1 MARKR
6 IQKSAQRTG
15 RLPSKGMWQA
25 GRLLQPLIGKN
36 ASKGKLREISAK
48 TGLPLQEVQR
58 IEKRLNQRWLVHKTK
73 RELLKGILSNG
84 LKPSFEHTSLLNEI
98 FDKVKPKGVKIAR
111 TKANYFA
118 TRQVVESHLRL
129 ESLLLSSDMLGW
141 LGRKDI
147 ESLDATRVRARVDVR
162 KVMVFDETLV
172 DNALKII
179 KRFGL
184 GGDKVD
190 LRDIPKP
197 ELKRIQAIAGA
208 YWRTGMTFG
217 KFERFYYM
225 ERDRIL
231 KKRGAPASLPA
242 EIKRPEILYPGGI
255 AASDLREV
263 RDWYNK
269 KVDELRKQFGVK

>member
-1 MARKR
+1 LARKR

-147 ESLDATRVRARVDVR
+147 ESLDATRVRARVDV
-162 KVMVFDETLV
+162 
-172 DNALKII
+172 
-179 KRFGL
+179 
-184 GGDKVD
+184 
-190 LRDIPKP
+190 
-197 ELKRIQAIAGA
+197 
-208 YWRTGMTFG
+208 
-217 KFERFYYM
+217 
-225 ERDRIL
+225 
-231 KKRGAPASLPA
+231 
-242 EIKRPEILYPGGI
+242 
-255 AASDLREV
+255 
-263 RDWYNK
+263 
-269 KVDELRKQFGVK
+269 